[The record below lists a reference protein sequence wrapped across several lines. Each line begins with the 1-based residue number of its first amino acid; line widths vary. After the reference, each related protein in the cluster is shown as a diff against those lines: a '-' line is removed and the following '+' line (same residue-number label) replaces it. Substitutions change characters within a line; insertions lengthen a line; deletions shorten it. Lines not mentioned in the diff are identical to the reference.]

1 MPRYD
6 FRNKETGEV
15 TEHSFSYKEYDQ
27 FILDNPHLE
36 RYHSAEHLH
45 IMSDSM
51 RMNIPKYSQG
61 DSAFEHHVI
70 DRIKATV
77 PGNTLKD
84 NHKTVGSKWI

>member
-1 MPRYD
+1 MPIYPM
-6 FRNKETGEV
+6 RNKETGEIE
-15 TEHSFSYKEYDQ
+15 EHQMSYKLYDQ
-27 FILDNPHLE
+27 FLLDNPHLE

-77 PGNTLKD
+77 PGNTLHKT
-84 NHKTVGSKWI
+84 HKTVGSKWI